1 MLVSTAT
8 RDTHRFGY
16 PSRRPAEVLAVLV
29 GDGSAGTV
37 ASIAVEEAVDRHAPV
52 HFLQVV
58 PSDLAED
65 ARLVCEDALFREGL
79 HALRGHPRTRSV
91 FEVVRGSATG
101 VIRSRSANA
110 AVLVVGTASSK
121 PARHSVAAQCLKAA
135 QCAVRA
141 VPV

>member
-65 ARLVCEDALFREGL
+65 ARLFREGL